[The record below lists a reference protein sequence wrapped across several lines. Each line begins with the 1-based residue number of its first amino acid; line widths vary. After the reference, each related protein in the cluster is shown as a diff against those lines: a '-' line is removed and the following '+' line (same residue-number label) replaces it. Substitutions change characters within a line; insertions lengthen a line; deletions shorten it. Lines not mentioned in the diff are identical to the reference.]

1 MLIVKHTIFTQNNR
15 LNIWIVSKKVLSLNK
30 LNDSKHEKRRTKHIS
45 YNIVSCVTNMAFV
58 RVGYETRS

>member
-1 MLIVKHTIFTQNNR
+1 LIVKHTIFTQNNR
-15 LNIWIVSKKVLSLNK
+15 LNIWIVAKKVLSLNL

-45 YNIVSCVTNMAFV
+45 HNPFYCVADMDFI